1 MRLSSLLKKAQL
13 SMQKITLTTEF
24 VLIHSFFYMT
34 PLHYACKNWFSG
46 AVSFL
51 IEKGAD
57 VNAVTQTI
65 SFLSECFPHRGPN
78 KSSLALHLGKYIN
91 DILSFHHFN

>member
-34 PLHYACKNWFSG
+34 PLHYACKNGFSG

-65 SFLSECFPHRGPN
+65 SFLSECFPHRGSN
-78 KSSLALHLGKYIN
+78 KISSDYV
-91 DILSFHHFN
+91 